1 MVLARLAIVLSL
13 LVLAGCATT
22 GTHKDDPYEDFN
34 RSMYTFNKGLDT
46 YFLKPVAKG
55 YDTVTPAVVSDRIS
69 GVFDNIDE
77 VPTLANSL
85 LQWKWGSVG
94 VTFSRFVINSTLGLG
109 GMFDPASAMGLDRRD
124 EDFGQTLAAWGAPQG
139 AYLMLPFLGP
149 STMRDVWGKPV
160 DGYLSP
166 MQEIDHVRTRNA
178 VRGMD
183 LIDTRKRLLELDP
196 LLEEALDEYV
206 FVRDAYLQRRNY
218 LIHDGNPPL
227 PELEDDC
234 DPIDDDCY

>member
-1 MVLARLAIVLSL
+1 
-13 LVLAGCATT
+13 
-22 GTHKDDPYEDFN
+22 
-34 RSMYTFNKGLDT
+34 
-46 YFLKPVAKG
+46 
-55 YDTVTPAVVSDRIS
+55 
-69 GVFDNIDE
+69 
-77 VPTLANSL
+77 
-85 LQWKWGSVG
+85 
-94 VTFSRFVINSTLGLG
+94 
-109 GMFDPASAMGLDRRD
+109 
-124 EDFGQTLAAWGAPQG
+124 
-139 AYLMLPFLGP
+139 
-149 STMRDVWGKPV
+149 MRDVWGKPV